1 MAFQRHFL
9 TAPPYC
15 SLGKGQP
22 AAARGLCHFW
32 AIASSPTFSFVS
44 TFLFSMRGGKLRWPI
59 SLTGSLAPGPLGLPR
74 DSCQVRTLEM
84 PSSFPLPPEGRVGW
98 HGSYLSARL
107 V

>member
-1 MAFQRHFL
+1 MAFS
-9 TAPPYC
+9 A
-15 SLGKGQP
+15 SLPDSASVLFPGPG
-22 AAARGLCHFW
+22 A
-32 AIASSPTFSFVS
+32 ASSTEGPLSFLGHS
-44 TFLFSMRGGKLRWPI
+44 QQSNFFFCKHLPFSMRGGKLRWPV